1 MKRTIWILGDQLTHR
16 HSALGQADKESTTVL
31 LIESRAQGAH
41 LRYHKIKLAMIYSAM
56 RHFAEELGGLGWKV
70 DYHSLEETAD
80 FSEGV
85 RRHLKNGLPNE
96 FVVMEP
102 NSLEERQTVERIIGN
117 VGRLIC
123 WTQPVQ
129 FLREREDFLQWARG
143 KKRLLMEHHYRT
155 MRERLG
161 ILMTPEGE
169 PEGGKWNLDAENR
182 HGLREWKQAGVKAPV
197 TPRSQH
203 DAITK
208 SAIKDV
214 ERFFPDAPGRASDL
228 WLPVT
233 RKEALVALED
243 FVTHRLGH
251 FGDFED
257 LMIAEEPRLFHSL
270 LSAPINIGLL
280 DPLECVQA
288 AVKSYHQGKAP
299 LNAVEGFV
307 RQIIGWR
314 EFINGVYWLKMPAYA
329 DANALHAQRPL
340 PGFFYTGET
349 SMRCLS
355 TVLKETLASGYNHHI
370 ERLMVLGN
378 FLLLAGVRPQE
389 ALRWFS
395 ELYVDAFE
403 WVMAANVLGM
413 SLHADGGF
421 MATKPYAASAA
432 YISKMSNYC
441 EGCAYKPTIKVG
453 PRACPYNLLYWDFYN
468 RHADRFETNPR
479 TAVMVKAWKKRDT
492 KEKSLI
498 CQEAQEFL
506 ARLDS

>member
-1 MKRTIWILGDQLTHR
+1 
-16 HSALGQADKESTTVL
+16 
-31 LIESRAQGAH
+31 
-41 LRYHKIKLAMIYSAM
+41 
-56 RHFAEELGGLGWKV
+56 
-70 DYHSLEETAD
+70 
-80 FSEGV
+80 
-85 RRHLKNGLPNE
+85 
-96 FVVMEP
+96 
-102 NSLEERQTVERIIGN
+102 
-117 VGRLIC
+117 
-123 WTQPVQ
+123 
-129 FLREREDFLQWARG
+129 
-143 KKRLLMEHHYRT
+143 MEHHYRT

-161 ILMTPEGE
+161 ILMTPDGA

-182 HGLREWKQAGVKAPV
+182 QGLREWKRAGVKVPG
-197 TPRSQH
+197 PSRFPH
-203 DAITK
+203 DAITLQVM
-208 SAIKDV
+208 AEV
-214 ERFFPDAPGRASDL
+214 ERFFPDAPGRAADL

-233 RKEALVALED
+233 RKEALAVLRD
-243 FVTHRLGH
+243 FVTHRLPR

-257 LMIAEEPRLFHSL
+257 LMVAEEPRLFHSL

-288 AVKSYHQGKAP
+288 AVASYRQGKAP

-329 DANALHAQRPL
+329 EVNALNAERPL
-340 PGFFYTGET
+340 PSFFYTGQT

-370 ERLMVLGN
+370 ERLMILGN

-395 ELYVDAFE
+395 EMYVDAFE

-421 MATKPYAASAA
+421 MATKPYAASAS

-441 EGCAYKPTIKVG
+441 DGCPYKPTIKVG
-453 PRACPYNLLYWDFYN
+453 PRACPYNLLYWDFYD
-468 RHADRFETNPR
+468 RHADRFASNPR
-479 TAVMVKAWKKRDT
+479 TAVMVKAWEKRDPLE
-492 KEKSLI
+492 KERI
-498 CQEAQEFL
+498 RREAQDFL
-506 ARLDS
+506 ESLTVSAGGKKGSG